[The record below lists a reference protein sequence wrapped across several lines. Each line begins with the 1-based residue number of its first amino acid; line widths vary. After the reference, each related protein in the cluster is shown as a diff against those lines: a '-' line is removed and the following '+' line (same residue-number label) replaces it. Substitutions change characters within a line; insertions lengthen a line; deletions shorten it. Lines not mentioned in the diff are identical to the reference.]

1 VRREVRIGLAVA
13 LTGLAAGAALAF
25 SSATEA
31 PAEAATALVRFDRF
45 GGLLGPGLEA
55 DQRLVDGS
63 GLTEAVA
70 SKLEIDPET
79 VLRATRLSIDPSVG
93 IVAINA
99 TRPTAGAARTLAETY
114 TRGFVEVSRQRLLE
128 RALERRRD
136 VRVLIAR
143 NGRPRLSTSR
153 GRLLGEQ
160 ERQLA
165 DFIAKVRAR
174 RNPTVAQEAQVRAG
188 PTSRTALLSGLVAA
202 IGGLL
207 LAAGVTRIA
216 GWDSPAVTPDGV
228 S

>member
-1 VRREVRIGLAVA
+1 LAVA

-25 SSATEA
+25 SSATGA
-31 PAEAATALVRFDRF
+31 AAETATALVRFDRF
-45 GGLLGPGLEA
+45 RGALGPGLEA
-55 DQRLVDGS
+55 DQLLVDGS

-93 IVAINA
+93 IVVINA
-99 TRPTAGAARTLAETY
+99 TRPTAEAARTLAETY
-114 TRGFVEVSRQRLLE
+114 TRGFVEISRRRLLQ
-128 RALERRRD
+128 RALERRSD
-136 VRVLIAR
+136 VRVLNAR
-143 NGRPRLSTSR
+143 DGRPRLSNSR

-160 ERQLA
+160 ERRLA
-165 DFIAKVRAR
+165 DFIARVRAR

-207 LAAGVTRIA
+207 LAVGVTRIA
-216 GWDSPAVTPDGV
+216 GWDPPAPTSDGV